1 MPRHFDIRANAED
14 LEYKIREAS
23 SLASVIS
30 GELDNGTNP
39 KELVDA
45 WEQAS
50 KDMASVLARVKGLA
64 R

>member
-1 MPRHFDIRANAED
+1 MPRHFDIRVNAED

-23 SLASVIS
+23 GLASVIS

-39 KELVDA
+39 NELVDA

-50 KDMASVLARVKGLA
+50 KDLASVLARVKVLA